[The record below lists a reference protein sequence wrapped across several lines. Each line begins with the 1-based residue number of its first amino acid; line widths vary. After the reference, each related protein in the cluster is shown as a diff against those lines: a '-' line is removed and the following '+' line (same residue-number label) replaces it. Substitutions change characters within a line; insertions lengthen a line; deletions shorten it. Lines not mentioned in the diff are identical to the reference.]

1 MISVL
6 QEGFDYLKSRSVPEA
21 EASSEFLLSHVVK
34 VGRAQIQGGLIAPI
48 SPAEKK
54 KFLAL
59 IRRRAHRQ
67 PLAYVTGSQ
76 PFLDLKLLCGPG
88 VLIPRP
94 ETEEL
99 VFKVF
104 KSFEGRERENL
115 LFLAVGAGTG
125 AISISLA
132 HYFKKARVFAME
144 KSVRAKNW
152 MRKNLSLYPEEARR
166 ISLIHKNMLQ
176 SWGLGRLRLR
186 KEINDPFGGAS
197 LRQMQGATTPAC
209 LKARLGGATQQ
220 MPKIAPPRRG
230 WPLLGC
236 DFVTHRLHTAEGML
250 ALRSSSRSK
259 IGQPNRSLISL
270 RSLKFDMIVSNPPYI
285 PSSEIKRLELEVLR
299 EPRMALDGG
308 PDGLRYLRRIFS
320 QAMEYLKPKGIAI
333 AEIGFGQG
341 AEMRKI
347 MKKAGFE
354 RAEVQCDSAGI
365 PRFAIAQKDT
375 GI

>member
-59 IRRRAHRQ
+59 IRRRARRQ

-115 LFLAVGAGTG
+115 LFLDVGAGTG

-176 SWGLGRLRLR
+176 SWGLGR
-186 KEINDPFGGAS
+186 
-197 LRQMQGATTPAC
+197 
-209 LKARLGGATQQ
+209 
-220 MPKIAPPRRG
+220 
-230 WPLLGC
+230 
-236 DFVTHRLHTAEGML
+236 
-250 ALRSSSRSK
+250 
-259 IGQPNRSLISL
+259 
-270 RSLKFDMIVSNPPYI
+270 LKFDMIVSNPPYI

-365 PRFAIAQKDT
+365 PRFAIAQKE
-375 GI
+375 